1 MSSTVKPLEFQWEVW
16 TSLILDLRKRGGG
29 HRESGAFLLGHV
41 GPTVKAVR
49 AWLPYD
55 ELDPGSLNYEYVRL
69 STAAFSRLWTICA
82 ERDMQVV
89 GDVHTHPLG
98 PAQSLSDRVNP
109 MVSIAGHMA
118 LIVPG
123 FAMGEV
129 TPADVSVN
137 VYRGSHKWSS
147 HFGSQA
153 AALIKLL

>member
-1 MSSTVKPLEFQWEVW
+1 MKPLEFQSAVW
-16 TSLILDLRKRGGG
+16 NSLILDLRERGGG
-29 HRESGAFLLGHV
+29 QRESGAFLLGHV
-41 GPTVKAVR
+41 GPSAKAVR

-55 ELDPGSLNYEYVRL
+55 EVDPGSLNYDYVRL
-69 STAAFSRLWTICA
+69 STETFSRLWTICA
-82 ERDMQVV
+82 QRDMQVV
-89 GDVHTHPLG
+89 GDVHTHPFG
-98 PAQSLSDRVNP
+98 PAQSFSDRANP

-123 FAMGEV
+123 FAMSDV

-137 VYRGSHKWSS
+137 VYLGAHNWVS